1 MPTLLIPGF
10 GGEVPRIEPRTLEA
24 HQSARAVNCDLRRG
38 SLRPLRGVRR
48 VAEVSAS
55 ARTIFKHDI
64 DGWLVWDKD
73 VSVVKSAVIDVI
85 GETPLGHLLI
95 TGDRDYPTQRF
106 AGGETYRLGIP
117 RPETAPTVTV
127 KAGAGIGD
135 VSVHGFI
142 AGSGG
147 DMPTKDSQLAP
158 VEGQGVAVAPI
169 VFSSIDGIPPSTEA
183 EKISRSSSYCYTY
196 VQSLQNGVYQQESAP
211 SPPSELVDV
220 KSGDGAL
227 VSGFRLPSLSGLNIT
242 HIRIYRTVAGNETGE
257 FRFVAEIPVSQA
269 EYMDTAHDKDV
280 PTDVLQTT
288 LWDRIPDDAQGLI
301 KTDNGIYACFRG
313 NELLVSELFIPYAFP
328 ESYRLTVEDRIVA
341 LGHVDSTI
349 VILTTGRP
357 YLAQGAAPESLQL
370 LHLPIEQP
378 CLSARS
384 VGHLP
389 GGVVYA
395 CPDGLMLFTSAEQSL
410 LTSGVFT
417 RDQWQELGPENLVGS
432 VLDGRYIGFFSGTN
446 QGFILD
452 LGRKDVVRVELPGA
466 PVHAL
471 YHHVND
477 DCVYLAV
484 GTDISVFEGGES
496 LPYTWRSKP
505 FFMSALTSMS
515 ALRIEGGQNRGN
527 PVTVRLFGP
536 GEMPRQTL
544 HVRDTRTVR
553 IRTARCEKLWSL
565 ELSGTAPVYEARMG
579 ASVEDLEHGS
589 A

>member
-10 GGEVPRIEPRTLEA
+10 GGEVPRIEPRTLEE

-64 DGWLVWDKD
+64 DGWLAWDKD

-196 VQSLQNGVYQQESAP
+196 VQSLQGGVYQQESAP

-269 EYMDTAHDKDV
+269 EHMDTAHDKDV

-301 KTDNGIYACFRG
+301 KTDNGITTIKA
-313 NELLVSELFIPYAFP
+313 EFID
-328 ESYRLTVEDRIVA
+328 EDDSTLRVSYRGALEFENRINDSYRGDSKLNADYAMNADAPVVSIKKITDECTARYDRWDLHFYEKECYATQGATGYYLWFRLKTAPGQEYIPSGTYKATSDDTPGFLPGTREDLGGGNLRAVNTWFYSGRTPHAPMTNGSLTLKTSNGTDYEVSF
-341 LGHVDSTI
+341 ST
-349 VILTTGRP
+349 GDDHPMP
-357 YLAQGAAPESLQL
+357 YL
-370 LHLPIEQP
+370 
-378 CLSARS
+378 
-384 VGHLP
+384 V
-389 GGVVYA
+389 
-395 CPDGLMLFTSAEQSL
+395 T
-410 LTSGVFT
+410 
-417 RDQWQELGPENLVGS
+417 GS
-432 VLDGRYIGFFSGTN
+432 FSGTV
-446 QGFILD
+446 
-452 LGRKDVVRVELPGA
+452 KK
-466 PVHAL
+466 
-471 YHHVND
+471 
-477 DCVYLAV
+477 LA
-484 GTDISVFEGGES
+484 S
-496 LPYTWRSKP
+496 
-505 FFMSALTSMS
+505 
-515 ALRIEGGQNRGN
+515 N
-527 PVTVRLFGP
+527 
-536 GEMPRQTL
+536 
-544 HVRDTRTVR
+544 
-553 IRTARCEKLWSL
+553 
-565 ELSGTAPVYEARMG
+565 
-579 ASVEDLEHGS
+579 
-589 A
+589 